1 MKNICIYGAS
11 SKELEKSFYEQG
23 EELGKE
29 MATRGYGMVFG
40 AGAQGMMGAVARGV
54 HQKNGTIVGV
64 SPRFFDVDGVIFE
77 HCTEMIFTHTMRE
90 RKQIMEERADSFI
103 TTPGGVGT
111 FEEFFEILTLKQLQ
125 RHNKAMVVLNLNGYF
140 DELINMLEKSVQKKF
155 TTQYTRDLFFVAKD
169 AKEALD
175 YIDAYVPK
183 AYSVED
189 LRYVSEFSIDKE
201 TL

>member
-11 SKELEKSFYEQG
+11 SKELEESFYEQG
-23 EELGKE
+23 EQLGRE
-29 MATRGYGMVFG
+29 IANRGYGMVFG
-40 AGAQGMMGAVARGV
+40 AGAQGMMGAVARGAFE
-54 HQKNGTIVGV
+54 KGGEIIGV
-64 SPRFFDVDGVIFE
+64 TPRFFDVDGVIFE
-77 HCTEMIFTHTMRE
+77 HCTELVFTHTMRE
-90 RKQIMEERADSFI
+90 RKQIMEDRAHAFI

-140 DELINMLEKSVQKKF
+140 DELIEMLVQSVKKKF
-155 TTQYTRDLFFVAKD
+155 TTQYTRDLFFVANDSK
-169 AKEALD
+169 AALD

-183 AYSVED
+183 KYSVED
-189 LRYVSEFSIDKE
+189 LRFVSEFSIDKE